1 ALGAGNPGEPLSP
14 IVGSVIG
21 GVLAV
26 LLLLSIA
33 LVVAKCKGRS
43 SHEAHSPPYSLR
55 ESASSPGDAG
65 YKSCG
70 KVDIRHDSSVT
81 HTTDPHD
88 HSGLDLVTASHES
101 AVMTHSHD
109 SSTPLIGNG
118 RLVQ

>member
-43 SHEAHSPPYSLR
+43 SHEAHSLR